1 LGVNIVKRSAMFINM
16 RKLAEIDGCSAALE
30 KLQTGTC
37 SKTKC
42 MVTVVL
48 MIICELSVHIHSAT
62 IAPVFCKLSYCPITL
77 QTALEL

>member
-1 LGVNIVKRSAMFINM
+1 MFISV
-16 RKLAEIDGCSAALE
+16 RKLTEIDGCSAALE

-42 MVTVVL
+42 TVAVVL
-48 MIICELSVHIHSAT
+48 LIICELSVHIHSAT
-62 IAPVFCKLSYCPITL
+62 IAPVFCKLSYCPVSF